1 MLGSPKNFKLK
12 VLFYGDNTG
21 SRMSDCSISLK
32 CRKPLIIEIRDIF
45 SKTVDSILDVV
56 SIKKKYTRK

>member
-45 SKTVDSILDVV
+45 PKTVDSILNVV